1 MALGEA
7 RVTCELQTVALIE
20 IDCAAAQAIDQAVSQ
35 SVVQLF
41 SCSVYQSINQL
52 NKTQHSAPS
61 GQKLIELSIDNAGNM
76 ICSASAEDLP
86 AAAAVAVYVLLFLI
100 SYLFFYFCI
109 PFSCFLFTQL
119 CLIPSLL
126 RSINFGVSNFI
137 HYNDFPSTLT
147 LTFTFLT
154 HLLLLLLLL
163 LSRFALLV
171 SSADYF
177 RRCAIL

>member
-1 MALGEA
+1 MQRPRQSIKLS
-7 RVTCELQTVALIE
+7 
-20 IDCAAAQAIDQAVSQ
+20 VS
-35 SVVQLF
+35 QLF

-100 SYLFFYFCI
+100 FFYFCF

-154 HLLLLLLLL
+154 RLLLLLLHLL
-163 LSRFALLV
+163 LSSLSFRITRF
-171 SSADYF
+171 F
-177 RRCAIL
+177 C